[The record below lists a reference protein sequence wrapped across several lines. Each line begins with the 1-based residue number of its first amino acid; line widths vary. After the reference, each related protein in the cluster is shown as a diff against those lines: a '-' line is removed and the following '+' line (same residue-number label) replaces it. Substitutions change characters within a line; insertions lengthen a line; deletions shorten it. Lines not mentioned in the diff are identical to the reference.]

1 MTSNRE
7 RTAGRVTGSV
17 GKRESLKG
25 HDSFAGVTLDGS
37 DWSDPFPGQPN
48 GKRLRSDPTSEFL
61 AGEKGLLGKENELA
75 GENV

>member
-25 HDSFAGVTLDGS
+25 HDSSAGMTLDGS
-37 DWSDPFPGQPN
+37 DRSDPSPWPTN
-48 GKRLRSDPTSEFL
+48 GKRLRIDPTSEFL
-61 AGEKGLLGKENELA
+61 AGEKAPLGKETEPA
-75 GENV
+75 ADGV

>member
-48 GKRLRSDPTSEFL
+48 GKCLRSAGTSEFL
-61 AGEKGLLGKENELA
+61 AGEKAPLGKETEPA
-75 GENV
+75 ADGV

>member
-7 RTAGRVTGSV
+7 RIAGRVGRSE
-17 GKRESLKG
+17 GERESLKG
-25 HDSFAGVTLDGS
+25 HDSSAGMALDGS
-37 DWSDPFPGQPN
+37 DRSDPSPGQPN